1 MDILQLIR
9 RALHERL
16 DLPEEQVTLEARLVD
31 LGVDSLGLVELGF
44 ELEDHLG
51 IRLPQDYA
59 APATVGDMVNV
70 VGNALAQ
77 QKALELAV

>member
-9 RALHERL
+9 KALHERL
-16 DLPEEQVTLEARLVD
+16 DLPEDQVTLEARLED

-59 APATVGDMVNV
+59 TPVTVGDMVKIVGDV
-70 VGNALAQ
+70 VK
-77 QKALELAV
+77 QKQESAA

>member
-9 RALHERL
+9 KALHERL
-16 DLPEEQVTLEARLVD
+16 DLPEEQVTLEARLED

-59 APATVGDMVNV
+59 TPVTVGDMVKIVGDV
-70 VGNALAQ
+70 VK
-77 QKALELAV
+77 QKQESAA